1 MRSPLTNIFWV
12 IISGLKGL
20 QWKQAL
26 FVLALALFGQ
36 ANTQNF
42 RNIPVTLHSLLT
54 ADYSADAFYVRFPN
68 LNIAILLDALGDR
81 APDKAAS
88 AYATLQS
95 SLLTPVPTVTLM
107 PGEITQNPPPAT
119 PTAPVAEPSATTS
132 STATATPSPT
142 PSPTPPGTNQP
153 LSTVAP
159 TLGPTPTPTRV
170 KSTQSGP
177 TDTRPPQPT
186 ATATQAPPT
195 QAATPTRKPPTPT
208 KPPNPYPGPTKPP
221 YP

>member
-1 MRSPLTNIFWV
+1 MRSLLTNIFWV

-26 FVLALALFGQ
+26 FVLTLALFGQ
-36 ANTQNF
+36 ATTQNF
-42 RNIPVTLHSLLT
+42 RNIPITLHSLLT

-68 LNIAILLDALGDR
+68 LDISILLDVLGDH
-81 APDKAAS
+81 APDRAAS

-107 PGEITQNPPPAT
+107 PGEITQNPPSAT
-119 PTAPVAEPSATTS
+119 PTTPVAEPSSTAS
-132 STATATPSPT
+132 STPTATPSPT
-142 PSPTPPGTNQP
+142 PSPTPLGTNQP
-153 LSTVAP
+153 LYTVAP
-159 TLGPTPTPTRV
+159 TLRPTLTPTRA
-170 KSTQSGP
+170 KSTQTRP

-186 ATATQAPPT
+186 ATATKGPPT
-195 QAATPTRKPPTPT
+195 QAATATQKPPTPT
-208 KPPNPYPGPTKPP
+208 KPPHPYPGPTKPP